1 LSTTLTSGEEITVD
15 DRPSW
20 QRRKIGYLPALD
32 GLRAVAVILVFGYHL
47 GYSGMAGGYVG
58 VEMFFVLSGW
68 LVCALLVN
76 ERHRTGAIRTGQ
88 FWLRRA
94 RRLLPAMVITVAGTL
109 IVAAAVQPDRV
120 ADLRREAFAAL
131 TYHLNW
137 QLILD
142 HRSYFAAADGPSAL
156 EHLWSLSIEEQF
168 YLVFPLLCGL
178 VLVRGARSRAVK
190 IALAGAL
197 AATVWRLALHDPHGD
212 PTRLWFGTDTR
223 AAGLF
228 LGVALAMV
236 WTPNRLRPH
245 AARAFTAV
253 LDGVAVA
260 AAVVVGWYA
269 LSVSERDP
277 TAFGWGLTLVDVATL
292 ALIAVAVYP
301 APTGTVWLL
310 SRGPLRWVGRRSYGI
325 YLIHWPV
332 IVFLARAPG
341 EQPASPQRTMAM
353 VALVLALSAL
363 SFRYVEEPIRRQGL
377 VAAARERSARLGR
390 AAQGR
395 PVVAAGLAATAVVLV
410 GTVMA
415 VTHDVATATAP
426 ETGAGR
432 SVRIVPGGT
441 TTMATA
447 DPAPTTTAVPR
458 PASVALA
465 APTTVPPTTA
475 PAPPAPALPTV
486 TAIGDSV
493 MAGAADALAA
503 RLGGNLSID
512 AQVGRQLVEGD
523 EVVDDFRAR
532 GALGRVVVIQ
542 LGANGPFTPEQ
553 IDELFVAIGGD
564 HTVMLINV
572 EVPRRWEGEVNDQL
586 VAARDRHPGTILVD
600 WRAVATTEPG
610 LTGGDGYHLTPAGAE
625 RYADEIVAN
634 LPAG

>member
-1 LSTTLTSGEEITVD
+1 
-15 DRPSW
+15 
-20 QRRKIGYLPALD
+20 
-32 GLRAVAVILVFGYHL
+32 
-47 GYSGMAGGYVG
+47 
-58 VEMFFVLSGW
+58 
-68 LVCALLVN
+68 
-76 ERHRTGAIRTGQ
+76 
-88 FWLRRA
+88 
-94 RRLLPAMVITVAGTL
+94 
-109 IVAAAVQPDRV
+109 
-120 ADLRREAFAAL
+120 
-131 TYHLNW
+131 
-137 QLILD
+137 
-142 HRSYFAAADGPSAL
+142 
-156 EHLWSLSIEEQF
+156 
-168 YLVFPLLCGL
+168 
-178 VLVRGARSRAVK
+178 
-190 IALAGAL
+190 
-197 AATVWRLALHDPHGD
+197 
-212 PTRLWFGTDTR
+212 
-223 AAGLF
+223 
-228 LGVALAMV
+228 
-236 WTPNRLRPH
+236 
-245 AARAFTAV
+245 
-253 LDGVAVA
+253 
-260 AAVVVGWYA
+260 
-269 LSVSERDP
+269 
-277 TAFGWGLTLVDVATL
+277 
-292 ALIAVAVYP
+292 
-301 APTGTVWLL
+301 
-310 SRGPLRWVGRRSYGI
+310 
-325 YLIHWPV
+325 
-332 IVFLARAPG
+332 
-341 EQPASPQRTMAM
+341 
-353 VALVLALSAL
+353 
-363 SFRYVEEPIRRQGL
+363 VEEPIRRQGL
-377 VAAARERSARLGR
+377 VAAARERSARLGG

-441 TTMATA
+441 TTTATA
-447 DPAPTTTAVPR
+447 DPAPTTTADPR